1 MLSQSA
7 SHAVL
12 LGATRQESELVEMPM
27 SNISLWRLPV
37 KFHIG
42 AELPDENPTL
52 TAAKPHIG
60 GAPISKLSG
69 LKSSWNITRLCTAGL
84 QPGSPSKTSRR
95 ANIIEICRDIVVE
108 AAKHK
113 LSSIHLKIS

>member
-12 LGATRQESELVEMPM
+12 LGATRQESELVEMSM
-27 SNISLWRLPV
+27 SNIPLWRLPV

-60 GAPISKLSG
+60 GPYFHTIR
-69 LKSSWNITRLCTAGL
+69 LKVLLEYHKTLYSRFVAG
-84 QPGSPSKTSRR
+84 KSRQNQQEGEYYR
-95 ANIIEICRDIVVE
+95 NM
-108 AAKHK
+108 
-113 LSSIHLKIS
+113 S